1 MTTPSTPL
9 VANLGFVES
18 PGDALRQPGISN
30 RFGILPAAAG
40 SQQPRGHSLLFFRS
54 THCAAA
60 IRVYFFFFVCA
71 PISTNTSAQANKL
84 SNTCQHTHTITRKQK
99 KGRKIFNSASWRW
112 PTEIPSF
119 RPQITH
125 DSRKF
130 YPNHDRRTARV
141 TRKHF
146 SARNA
151 ISFAGNFVENTQRLG
166 PMDLIRS
173 RLWQF

>member
-18 PGDALRQPGISN
+18 PGDSLRQPGISN

-60 IRVYFFFFVCA
+60 IRVYFFFVCA

-99 KGRKIFNSASWRW
+99 KGGKSSTQQAGDGQQKFHLFDPKSRTIHVNSTPITTAGPPVSPGSTFPPETRSLLRGISSKTRNDWDRW
-112 PTEIPSF
+112 T
-119 RPQITH
+119 
-125 DSRKF
+125 
-130 YPNHDRRTARV
+130 
-141 TRKHF
+141 
-146 SARNA
+146 
-151 ISFAGNFVENTQRLG
+151 
-166 PMDLIRS
+166 
-173 RLWQF
+173 

>member
-18 PGDALRQPGISN
+18 PGDSLRQPGISN

-60 IRVYFFFFVCA
+60 IRVYFFFLFA
-71 PISTNTSAQANKL
+71 HQFPPTQAHKPTS
-84 SNTCQHTHTITRKQK
+84 CQTLVNTHTRSQESKK